1 MERVSGRL
9 ALSRYGAMRSNNAQN
24 SQIPPSSL
32 FAALISALLSVPA
45 AAQTCATCSVG
56 GDLSGSLP
64 NPKVQSVTGA
74 AGAFNFASGAEF
86 LPRNIASTTAAC
98 TAGELAWLTGTPP
111 VPYWCTS
118 SAIWLQ
124 FPLFDTS
131 GNLPIGNPSSPAQ
144 GSVIIYSGTSGGQ
157 ISLTVPSTLSSAYI
171 ATLPAGTTTLAGLAV
186 SNAYTNSNDF
196 TQGTLTVPN
205 SSGYAP
211 TAEAAAG
218 YDTAQHKYVTGGSA
232 SITGS
237 LARVDSFQVP
247 APGSADLICARA
259 GDTVGGHACSN
270 TSHDGTTLT
279 NFATSFAVPAG
290 FLILNKSLR
299 VTAAFSTFSPSSN
312 VEDFQLALNAGST
325 LVYSSANPIAGLP
338 ASLSAISFEI
348 TWNLV
353 AVTAPGSNGYVY
365 VSGTV
370 PAVPGAALSS
380 LSNVTS
386 QPVKVNFSTA
396 ETIQAA
402 VAFQTTS
409 ACTGFTSCPG
419 NGLELRWLRVEEIN

>member
-1 MERVSGRL
+1 
-9 ALSRYGAMRSNNAQN
+9 MRPDNAQN
-24 SQIPPSSL
+24 SRIPPPSR
-32 FAALISALLSVPA
+32 FVAALIVAILGLPA
-45 AAQTCATCSVG
+45 AAQTCATCTVG

-74 AGAFNFASGAEF
+74 AGTFNFSSATEF
-86 LPRNIASTTAAC
+86 LPRNISSTTAAC
-98 TAGELAWLTGTPP
+98 TSGELAWLTGTPP

-118 SAIWLQ
+118 SATWLQ

-131 GNLPIGNPSSPAQ
+131 GNLPIGNPSPPSQ

-157 ISLTVPSTLSSAYI
+157 VSLTVPASLSSAYI

-211 TAEAAAG
+211 TAEAVVG
-218 YDTAQHKYVTGGSA
+218 YDTAQHKYVAGGSA

-247 APGSADLICARA
+247 APGSPDLICARA

-279 NFATSFAVPAG
+279 NFATSFAVPAN

-299 VTAAFSTFSPSSN
+299 VTAAFSVFSPSSN
-312 VEDFQLALNAGST
+312 VEDFQFALNAGST
-325 LVYSSANPIAGLP
+325 LIYSSANPIPGLP
-338 ASLSAISFEI
+338 ASLSGISFEI

-353 AVTAPGSNGYVY
+353 AVTAPGSGGYVY

-370 PAVPGAALSS
+370 PAIPGAALSS

-386 QPVKVNFSTA
+386 QPVNVNFSTA
-396 ETIQAA
+396 QTIEAA
-402 VAFQTTS
+402 VAFQTNS
-409 ACTGFTSCPG
+409 NCGGSSCPG
-419 NGLELRWLRVEEIN
+419 NGLQLRWLRVEEIN